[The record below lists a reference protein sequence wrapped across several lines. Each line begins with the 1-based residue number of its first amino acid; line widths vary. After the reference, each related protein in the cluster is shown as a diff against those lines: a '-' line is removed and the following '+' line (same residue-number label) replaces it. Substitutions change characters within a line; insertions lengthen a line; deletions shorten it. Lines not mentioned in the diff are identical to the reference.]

1 MSHSPVHPQKKRV
14 VITGIGA
21 VTPLGLDAPS
31 TWSALQEGR
40 SGVAAI
46 TRFDASTCTTQIAA
60 EVKGFD
66 VTAALPAP
74 LHPVPGGEPITQAMN
89 GKESRRFGRF
99 AHLGVKA
106 ALEAYADSGLDTVRA
121 TLNPKRVGINIG
133 VGMGGLPEIE
143 ETYHDFMQKGFKRIS
158 PYFIPQTIPN
168 MVGGQVSI
176 LLHFQ
181 GPNLCTVTACASSA
195 HAIGESMRLIQRGE
209 ADVMIAGGAES
220 TVSPLGVGG
229 FAAMRALSTRNDA
242 PEKASRPF
250 DRDRDGFVL
259 GEGAAI
265 LVLEELEHARARRAK
280 IYAELVG
287 YGASGDAYHM
297 TSPAPEGEGG
307 QRAMEL
313 ALADAGIERTQVGYV
328 NAHGT
333 STPAGDVEEARA
345 IRRVFSTSSTDQIV
359 VSSTKS
365 MTGHLLG
372 AAGGL
377 EGMVCALV
385 VRDGVIPPTINLE
398 HLDPGCLELGMDFC
412 AHQAQ
417 KRPQLKYALSNSFG
431 FGGTNACLIFGKL

>member
-1 MSHSPVHPQKKRV
+1 MTDKKRV
-14 VITGIGA
+14 VVTGIGT
-21 VTPLGLDAPS
+21 VTPLGLSAS
-31 TWSALQEGR
+31 ETWSALKQGQ
-40 SGVAAI
+40 SGVGKI
-46 TRFDASTCTTQIAA
+46 TRFDATECAAQIAA

-66 VTAALPAP
+66 VTRALSSP
-74 LHPVPGGEPITQAMN
+74 LTPVTGGDPLTQAMN
-89 GKESRRFGRF
+89 GKEARRFGRF
-99 AHLGVKA
+99 AQLGVSA
-106 ALEAYADSGLDTVRA
+106 TLEAYADSGLDSIRNR
-121 TLNPKRVGINIG
+121 LNPTRIGVNIG

-143 ETYHDFMQKGFKRIS
+143 ETHNDLLQKGFRRVS
-158 PYFIPQTIPN
+158 PYFIPQVIPN

-176 LLHFQ
+176 LLHLQ

-220 TVSPLGVGG
+220 TVCALGVGG
-229 FAAMRALSTRNDA
+229 FASMRALSTRNDA

-250 DRDRDGFVL
+250 DQGRDGFVL
-259 GEGAAI
+259 GEGSAV
-265 LVLEELEHARARRAK
+265 LVLEEYEHARSRGAK
-280 IYAELVG
+280 IYAEICG

-313 ALADAGIERTQVGYV
+313 ALADAGIDRSSVGYV

-345 IRRVFSTSSTDQIV
+345 IRRVFKGLSQSQLV

-377 EGMVCALV
+377 EGIVAALA
-385 VRDGVIPPTINLE
+385 VRDGIVPPTINLDQ
-398 HLDPGCLELGMDFC
+398 LDPGCAELDMDFC
-412 AHQAQ
+412 AHTAQ
-417 KRPQLKYALSNSFG
+417 ERKHLRYALSNSFG
-431 FGGTNACLIFGKL
+431 FGGTNASLIFGKID